1 MKKSILLFVLLWGM
15 IAFIPPLHALTAP
28 DPSVKI
34 TSPLANATIFSDALE
49 VNFELENFELGKD
62 GKIKY
67 DLNGENEKI
76 LETGTSISVS
86 SLSAGRHKL
95 TLTLVDMNEEELSPS
110 ISTHV
115 VFICKKPEFS
125 IKRPE
130 KNAVIYQRSLKVR
143 FQLKDFE
150 LTSTSVKS
158 TKASADEVHI
168 TYRGGDGKIKY
179 VLDNG
184 KTKYHTSNDPITLTE
199 LSHGKH
205 RLVLSLVDND
215 GKEIESV
222 EKIVLDFKV
231 VLSYKV
237 GVELGTGIEADPGT
251 GEHTKGIKED
261 FTVKFRIDPTYE
273 ATENIILLLNGEEV
287 PASEITQEED
297 IYSYTLDNSD
307 KREKHKVSIG
317 LRSYPLTLPQQI
329 EGVMLEPSHIRNLPY
344 NRPFIFSLTL
354 RDDYTESEPIVYAN
368 GKILPHNPL
377 RALTYTYIIDNVTE
391 AIEIKV
397 EGIVKNT
404 VGNTEVET
412 QKVYASPEGLIV
424 EIPGQSKPV
433 SVYTLAGQLVT
444 RKKVNNHAF
453 ITLPKGM
460 YLVVVGETTFKIAL

>member
-28 DPSVKI
+28 DPSVKV
-34 TSPLANATIFSDALE
+34 TTVLKEDFLFTDALE
-49 VNFELENFELGKD
+49 VYFELTNFELGKD
-62 GKIKY
+62 GKLMYKL
-67 DLNGENEKI
+67 DGSPEVI
-76 LETGTSISVS
+76 LETGS
-86 SLSAGRHKL
+86 SFHLTGIKGGLHFLKL
-95 TLTLVDMNEEELSPS
+95 TLLDMKENELNPSASNHFIFFSRIPELS
-110 ISTHV
+110 I
-115 VFICKKPEFS
+115 KKPE
-125 IKRPE
+125 E
-130 KNAVIYQRSLKVR
+130 NTVIYQRKLNIK
-143 FQLKDFE
+143 FLLKDFI
-150 LTSTSVKS
+150 L
-158 TKASADEVHI
+158 
-168 TYRGGDGKIKY
+168 GDPTLNNKKRHPENKVNGKIKY

-184 KTKYHTSNDPITLTE
+184 MPEYHIKNDPITLTE

-307 KREKHKVSIG
+307 KKEKHKVSIG

-377 RALTYTYIIDNVTE
+377 RALTYTYIIDKVTE